1 MFDDRLESFSR
12 ERLGGRPVPKDLRVL
27 LIAQWE
33 GRQAFYEQFG
43 ITFLEPGEIDPLLE
57 QSSRDER
64 APAAPTTVGGVAD
77 SQMAQYL
84 KVVAKH
90 EDGDCYGYWVHPDE
104 PTDRPARI
112 VHRDTEGSFT
122 LMGGNSFAGAI
133 VDDYFS
139 VPEEEFAEAAKHFSA
154 EVVELLTELGIPV
167 PARST
172 ADLDWPETLLD
183 PDDVYAVLFDAECER
198 RGLK

>member
-1 MFDDRLESFSR
+1 MESFSR
-12 ERLGGRPVPKDLRVL
+12 ERLDGRRVPEDLRGL

-43 ITFLEPGEIDPLLE
+43 IRFLESGEIDPLLE

-64 APAAPTTVGGVAD
+64 APAAPTTAGGVVD
-77 SQMAQYL
+77 RRMAQYV

-112 VHRDTEGSFT
+112 VHRDTEGSFM
-122 LMGGNSFAGAI
+122 LMGGNTFAGAI

-139 VPEEEFAEAAKHFSA
+139 VPEEEFAEVAEHFSA
-154 EVVELLTELGIPV
+154 EAAELLAELGIAV
-167 PARST
+167 PIRST
-172 ADLDWPETLLD
+172 ADLDRPETHLD
-183 PDDVYAVLFDAECER
+183 PDAVYAELHDAELER